1 MSTNERMAKLE
12 EMDNRNTRIEPTLDY
27 VNGKTAEIMWEN
39 RKIMIENAKLQKP
52 AREENRNARKR
63 DSKEEYMDYKKR
75 QTRIECKLKVN
86 WRKVCVK

>member
-1 MSTNERMAKLE
+1 
-12 EMDNRNTRIEPTLDY
+12 
-27 VNGKTAEIMWEN
+27 
-39 RKIMIENAKLQKP
+39 MIENAKLQKP